1 MFHVKSNQK
10 YTQNGSIN
18 VRSKNVYRL
27 NQPPLFFNKYELN
40 KLEKS
45 EYKAEL
51 NQIRT
56 EYDKAFNDKQALTI
70 QLGDAIENKDEALIN
85 ESRISL
91 KLADEKTKSLRKG
104 LTDLMQKMILMRK
117 LTTTITFF

>member
-1 MFHVKSNQK
+1 MNGLVKIPMQFLILLIGVLVFTFYQFH
-10 YTQNGSIN
+10 
-18 VRSKNVYRL
+18 
-27 NQPPLFFNKYELN
+27 QPPLFFNKYELN

-104 LTDLMQKMILMRK
+104 LTDLMQKK
-117 LTTTITFF
+117 